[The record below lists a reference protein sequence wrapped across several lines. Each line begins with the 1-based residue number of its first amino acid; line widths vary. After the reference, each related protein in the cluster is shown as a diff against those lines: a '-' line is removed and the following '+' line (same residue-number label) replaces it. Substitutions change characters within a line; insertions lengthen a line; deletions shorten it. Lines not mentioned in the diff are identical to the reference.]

1 MGSEMCIRD
10 RYTFAPAAN
19 ALRVEMF
26 LREKEL
32 KLETISVNV
41 REDELF
47 KEPYNSMNPFNCIP
61 FLELENGTI
70 ITETI
75 SICRYLDEQSN
86 SSKLFGND
94 TEERA
99 IIDMW
104 NRRIELDGF
113 LPLLHSVR
121 NKTSFFKGKVVPGT
135 RTSITQSPEIVERGI
150 EMFDI
155 LLNRIEPHLSKNKFL
170 LGDKFTIADITSHFM
185 FNLSNM
191 LKIDFGQKYKN
202 VYRWKSDLEKRP
214 SNPLLDN
221 D

>member
-1 MGSEMCIRD
+1 MKL
-10 RYTFAPAAN
+10 YTFAPAAN

-41 REDELF
+41 RENELYN
-47 KEPYNSMNPFNCIP
+47 EPYNSMNPFNCIP

-86 SSKLFGND
+86 SIKLFGND
-94 TEERA
+94 TEEQA

-155 LLNRIEPHLSKNKFL
+155 LLNRIDPHLSKNKFL
-170 LGDKFTIADITSHFM
+170 LGDKFSIADITSHFM

-221 D
+221 N

>member
-1 MGSEMCIRD
+1 MKL
-10 RYTFAPAAN
+10 YTFAPAAN

-61 FLELENGTI
+61 FLELENGTV

-155 LLNRIEPHLSKNKFL
+155 LLNRIEPHLSENKFL
-170 LGDKFTIADITSHFM
+170 LGDKFSIADITSHFM

-191 LKIDFGQKYKN
+191 LKIDFAQKYKN

>member
-1 MGSEMCIRD
+1 MKL
-10 RYTFAPAAN
+10 YTFAPAAN

-26 LREKEL
+26 LREKKL

-155 LLNRIEPHLSKNKFL
+155 LLNRIEPHLTKNKFL

-202 VYRWKSDLEKRP
+202 VYRWKSDLEKRA

>member
-1 MGSEMCIRD
+1 MKL
-10 RYTFAPAAN
+10 YTFAPAAN

-32 KLETISVNV
+32 KLESISVNV

-75 SICRYLDEQSN
+75 SICRYLDEKSN
-86 SSKLFGND
+86 NSKLFGND

-214 SNPLLDN
+214 TNPLLDI

>member
-1 MGSEMCIRD
+1 MKL
-10 RYTFAPAAN
+10 YTFAPAAN

-104 NRRIELDGF
+104 NRRIELGGF

-150 EMFDI
+150 EMFNI

-214 SNPLLDN
+214 SNPLLNN

>member
-1 MGSEMCIRD
+1 MKL
-10 RYTFAPAAN
+10 YTFAPAAN

-75 SICRYLDEQSN
+75 SICRYLDEQFN

-94 TEERA
+94 KEERA

-170 LGDKFTIADITSHFM
+170 LGDKFSIADITSHFM

-191 LKIDFGQKYKN
+191 LKIDFGHKYKY
-202 VYRWKSDLEKRP
+202 VYRWKSDLEKRS

>member
-1 MGSEMCIRD
+1 MKL
-10 RYTFAPAAN
+10 YTFAPAAN

-26 LREKEL
+26 LREKKL

-121 NKTSFFKGKVVPGT
+121 NKTSFFRGKVVPGT
-135 RTSITQSPEIVERGI
+135 RTSITQSQEIVERGI

>member
-1 MGSEMCIRD
+1 MKL
-10 RYTFAPAAN
+10 YTFAPAAN

-75 SICRYLDEQSN
+75 SICRYLDEQFN

-135 RTSITQSPEIVERGI
+135 RNSIIQSPEIVERGI

-170 LGDKFTIADITSHFM
+170 LGDKFSIADITSHFM

>member
-1 MGSEMCIRD
+1 MKL
-10 RYTFAPAAN
+10 YTFAPAAN

-150 EMFDI
+150 EMFSI
-155 LLNRIEPHLSKNKFL
+155 LLNRIEPHLSENKFL
-170 LGDKFTIADITSHFM
+170 LGDKFSIADITGHFM

>member
-1 MGSEMCIRD
+1 MKL
-10 RYTFAPAAN
+10 YTFAPAAN

-26 LREKEL
+26 LREKEI

-185 FNLSNM
+185 FNLSNI

>member
-1 MGSEMCIRD
+1 MKL
-10 RYTFAPAAN
+10 YTFAPAAN

-75 SICRYLDEQSN
+75 SICRYLDEQSK

-94 TEERA
+94 KEERA

-113 LPLLHSVR
+113 LPLLHSIR

-155 LLNRIEPHLSKNKFL
+155 LLNRIEPHLSENKFL
-170 LGDKFTIADITSHFM
+170 LGDKFSIADITSHFM

-221 D
+221 E

>member
-1 MGSEMCIRD
+1 MKL
-10 RYTFAPAAN
+10 YTFAPAAN

-94 TEERA
+94 REERA

-155 LLNRIEPHLSKNKFL
+155 LLNRIEPHLTKNKFL

>member
-1 MGSEMCIRD
+1 MKL
-10 RYTFAPAAN
+10 YTFAPAAN

-26 LREKEL
+26 LREKEI

-94 TEERA
+94 AEERT

-113 LPLLHSVR
+113 LPILHSVR

-135 RTSITQSPEIVERGI
+135 RTNISQSPEIVDRGI
-150 EMFDI
+150 EMYKI
-155 LLNRIEPHLSKNKFL
+155 LLGRIDPHLSKNKFL
-170 LGDKFTIADITSHFM
+170 FGDKFSIADITGHFM
-185 FNLSNM
+185 FNLSKM
-191 LKIDFGQKYKN
+191 LKIDFEQNYKN
-202 VYRWKSDLEKRP
+202 IYRWKLELEKRP
-214 SNPLLDN
+214 SNPIADN
-221 D
+221 I

>member
-1 MGSEMCIRD
+1 MKL
-10 RYTFAPAAN
+10 YTFAPAAN

-32 KLETISVNV
+32 KLEKISVNV

-47 KEPYNSMNPFNCIP
+47 KEPYKSMNPFNCIP
-61 FLELENGTI
+61 FLELQNGTI

-135 RTSITQSPEIVERGI
+135 RTSITQSLEIVERGI

-170 LGDKFTIADITSHFM
+170 LGDKFTISDITSHFM

-202 VYRWKSDLEKRP
+202 VYRWKSD
-214 SNPLLDN
+214 
-221 D
+221 

>member
-1 MGSEMCIRD
+1 MKL
-10 RYTFAPAAN
+10 YTFAPAAN

-47 KEPYNSMNPFNCIP
+47 NEPYNSMNPFNCIP

>member
-1 MGSEMCIRD
+1 MKL
-10 RYTFAPAAN
+10 YTFAPAAN

-75 SICRYLDEQSN
+75 SICRYLDKQSK
-86 SSKLFGND
+86 STKLFGND

-121 NKTSFFKGKVVPGT
+121 NKTSFFKGKVIPGT

-170 LGDKFTIADITSHFM
+170 LGDKFSIADITGLFM

-214 SNPLLDN
+214 SNPLIDN
-221 D
+221 G

>member
-1 MGSEMCIRD
+1 MKL
-10 RYTFAPAAN
+10 YTFAPAAN

-26 LREKEL
+26 LREKKL

-170 LGDKFTIADITSHFM
+170 LGDKFSIADITGHFM

-191 LKIDFGQKYKN
+191 LKIDFGQKYEN
-202 VYRWKSDLEKRP
+202 VHRWKSDLEKRP

>member
-1 MGSEMCIRD
+1 MKL
-10 RYTFAPAAN
+10 YTFAPAAN

-135 RTSITQSPEIVERGI
+135 RTDITQSPEIAERGI
-150 EMFDI
+150 EMFNI
-155 LLNRIEPHLSKNKFL
+155 LLNRIEPHLSENKFL
-170 LGDKFTIADITSHFM
+170 LGDKFSIADITGHFM

>member
-1 MGSEMCIRD
+1 MKL
-10 RYTFAPAAN
+10 YTFAPAAN

-155 LLNRIEPHLSKNKFL
+155 LLNRIEPHLSENKFL
-170 LGDKFTIADITSHFM
+170 LGDKFSIADITSHFM

>member
-1 MGSEMCIRD
+1 MKL
-10 RYTFAPAAN
+10 YTFAPAAN

-32 KLETISVNV
+32 KLEKISVNV

-47 KEPYNSMNPFNCIP
+47 KEPYKSMNPFNCIP

-75 SICRYLDEQSN
+75 SICRYLDEQN
-86 SSKLFGND
+86 KTPKLYGND
-94 TEERA
+94 KEERA

-135 RTSITQSPEIVERGI
+135 RTNITQSTEIVERGI
-150 EMFDI
+150 EMFNI
-155 LLNRIEPHLSKNKFL
+155 LLNRIDPHLSENKFL
-170 LGDKFTIADITSHFM
+170 LGDKFSIADITSHFM

-191 LKIDFGQKYKN
+191 LKIDFVQKYKN

>member
-1 MGSEMCIRD
+1 MKL
-10 RYTFAPAAN
+10 YTFAPAAN

-94 TEERA
+94 TEEQA

-150 EMFDI
+150 KMFDI
-155 LLNRIEPHLSKNKFL
+155 LLNRIEPHISENKFL
-170 LGDKFTIADITSHFM
+170 LGDKFSIADITGHFM

>member
-1 MGSEMCIRD
+1 MKL
-10 RYTFAPAAN
+10 YTFAPAAN

-26 LREKEL
+26 LREKKL

-75 SICRYLDEQSN
+75 SICRYLDEQFN

-94 TEERA
+94 KEERA

-135 RTSITQSPEIVERGI
+135 RTNITQSPEIVERGI

>member
-1 MGSEMCIRD
+1 MKL
-10 RYTFAPAAN
+10 YTFAPAAN

-75 SICRYLDEQSN
+75 SICRYLDEQFN

-94 TEERA
+94 KEERA

-135 RTSITQSPEIVERGI
+135 RTNITQSPEIVERGI

>member
-1 MGSEMCIRD
+1 MKL
-10 RYTFAPAAN
+10 YTFAPAAN

-135 RTSITQSPEIVERGI
+135 RTSISQSPEIVERGI
-150 EMFDI
+150 EMFNI
-155 LLNRIEPHLSKNKFL
+155 LLNRIEPHLSENKFL
-170 LGDKFTIADITSHFM
+170 LGDKFSIADITSHFM

>member
-1 MGSEMCIRD
+1 MKL
-10 RYTFAPAAN
+10 YTFAPAAN

-155 LLNRIEPHLSKNKFL
+155 LLNRIEPHISENKFL
-170 LGDKFTIADITSHFM
+170 LGDKFSIADITGHFM

-191 LKIDFGQKYKN
+191 LKIDFEQKYKN

>member
-1 MGSEMCIRD
+1 MKL
-10 RYTFAPAAN
+10 YTFAPAAN

-75 SICRYLDEQSN
+75 SICRYLDEQFN

-94 TEERA
+94 KEERA

-135 RTSITQSPEIVERGI
+135 RTNITQSPEIVERGI

-170 LGDKFTIADITSHFM
+170 LGDKFSIADITSHFM

>member
-1 MGSEMCIRD
+1 MKL
-10 RYTFAPAAN
+10 YTFAPAAN

-47 KEPYNSMNPFNCIP
+47 KEPYKSMNPFNCIP

>member
-1 MGSEMCIRD
+1 MKL
-10 RYTFAPAAN
+10 YTFAPAAN

-26 LREKEL
+26 LREKKL

-75 SICRYLDEQSN
+75 SICRYLDEQSK

-202 VYRWKSDLEKRP
+202 VYRWKSELEKRA

-221 D
+221 V